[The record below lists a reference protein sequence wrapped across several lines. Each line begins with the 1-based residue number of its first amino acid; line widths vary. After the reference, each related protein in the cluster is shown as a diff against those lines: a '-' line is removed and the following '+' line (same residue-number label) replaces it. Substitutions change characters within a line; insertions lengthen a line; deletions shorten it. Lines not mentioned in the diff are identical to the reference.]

1 MAHRKSPADLDEVF
15 GALDRTGALEMCRE
29 EFRCGGYPKL
39 HQSIPLLE
47 HRRQLLLDIDWTI
60 GQLAAAKA
68 LILSANTGAAPMLEF
83 TSDEEAP
90 TFEERN
96 RTHHRQPASL
106 VQFFAQSPLADADL
120 NLERDR
126 ARRTLFKRL
135 RRQRALN
142 AER

>member
-1 MAHRKSPADLDEVF
+1 MADKKDPGDLDLVF
-15 GALDRTGALEMCRE
+15 EELERTGALAKFRE
-29 EFRCGGYPKL
+29 EFKGGVY
-39 HQSIPLLE
+39 HQLPQSVSLLD

-83 TSDEEAP
+83 TSDEEARS
-90 TFEERN
+90 FEETESR
-96 RTHHRQPASL
+96 RERQPASL

-126 ARRTLFKRL
+126 ARRRLVKRL
-135 RRQRALN
+135 RRQPALDL
-142 AER
+142 ER